1 MHTLAQEFTLS
12 NNLERARAAG
22 GRETAL
28 ESDDMASDPPLIP
41 EQRQHELLRLLR
53 GAGALSIR
61 HLAEL
66 LGVSHMT
73 VRRDIVVLES
83 EGRVVSVQGG
93 VRLTERAG
101 TETPRERTSRAVL
114 ELPRKKA
121 IAGEAAALVVDDSV
135 VFLDAGTTCEALVPH
150 LALRSGVTVVTN
162 DFFAIATL
170 RDYPSIQT
178 IHTGGTVDA
187 ASGSATG
194 PLAAATLGA
203 LAVDVAFLSTGAWD
217 TTHGVTTPELD
228 KVTLK
233 RAVLDAASVCV
244 LVADSTKY
252 GASERFKVAPLDAFD
267 VVVTDDELDE
277 VAAAE
282 LRERGVE
289 VRLAPMAAP

>member
-1 MHTLAQEFTLS
+1 
-12 NNLERARAAG
+12 
-22 GRETAL
+22 
-28 ESDDMASDPPLIP
+28 MATDPPLIP

-66 LGVSHMT
+66 LAVSHMT
-73 VRRDIVVLES
+73 VRRDIAALES

-93 VRLTERAG
+93 VRLSQRAG
-101 TETPRERTSRAVL
+101 IELPRERASRAVL
-114 ELPRKKA
+114 ELPRKQA
-121 IAGEAAALVVDDSV
+121 IAREAAALVADDSV

-150 LALRSGVTVVTN
+150 LARRRGLTVVTN

-170 RDYPSIQT
+170 REYSSIQT

-194 PLAAATLGA
+194 PLAAATLAA

-217 TTHGVTTPELD
+217 ITHGITTPELD
-228 KVTLK
+228 KVVLK

-252 GASERFKVAPLDAFD
+252 GASERFKVSPLDTLD
-267 VVVTDDELDE
+267 VVVTDADLDE

-282 LRERGVE
+282 LRGVGVD
-289 VRLAPMAAP
+289 VRLSVIDPA